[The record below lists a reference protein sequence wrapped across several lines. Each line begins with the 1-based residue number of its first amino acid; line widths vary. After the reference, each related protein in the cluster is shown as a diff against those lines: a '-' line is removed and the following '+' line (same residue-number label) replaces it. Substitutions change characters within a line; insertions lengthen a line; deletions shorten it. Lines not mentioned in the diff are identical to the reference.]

1 MADTESPVTA
11 EELDRS
17 PQGLVRRWLCEWD
30 LADKAESEWREEVEK
45 VWELYKSKKPADN
58 TFNILWSNTE
68 TLTPATYNSIPKPD
82 VRRRFRDAD
91 PTGKV
96 AATVLERALTYQID
110 QDDFNHT
117 IQNSVLDIW
126 IVGRGIIREKYEPVF
141 GAMEPASSSSEDDW
155 LKTDEEPTEEVHE
168 EIEDEKVP
176 SVHVQWDS
184 FRHGPG
190 KTWNEVTWIG
200 FKHCFTYE
208 DVVRQFGEEFAK
220 RVSFSAAPVETNGHD
235 EKVRSLYKTAEFY
248 EIWDKTTRQCLFIAP
263 CYKEAPAHQ
272 VDDPLSLEGFWPL
285 PRPAY
290 AIQDTTSLIPQ
301 IPYKKY
307 EQQAK
312 ELNRVTRRINKIVEA
327 LKVRGAYSAHLSEV
341 KKVIES
347 GDNEMTAIENASEI
361 ANMGGLDKAI
371 WIMPIDRLVQ
381 VLEGLYASRERT
393 VQSIYEISGLGDIMR
408 GVSNPHETLGAQQ
421 LKSQWGSLR
430 IQNVQRELQRFIR
443 DLLRIKAEI
452 ISQNFQPETLEAMT
466 GIQLPTD
473 QEKQMLQ
480 MKAQQMQM
488 MGAQVPPE
496 EAQQLEKLMALP
508 TWEEVMA
515 LLQSDEMRQWRI
527 DIETDS
533 TVAETLTR
541 DAQGMQESITA
552 ISALFAN
559 VGPAVQQGVLS
570 IDVVKTLALS
580 MARTSRMGQAV
591 EDAVEQMQQPPPQP
605 GIDPEQ
611 QKMLDEGKK
620 AVEQGMAEVQK
631 GKQTLQAEKEQ
642 NEMAA
647 KAAED
652 QLQAQMDAIEK
663 ASRDLEKQ
671 KADAEALIEDKLR
684 ELKAAKAE
692 LDTTEKLNA
701 ANHKVRSAEFK
712 ANAVSVK
719 SELQSEAV
727 RVKDE
732 TATHKEQVASHKD
745 EMATLKSEAPKSAD
759 QVAALVETITT
770 GFKEVAEKQQEV
782 AQQQQEASAAA
793 IKALAEAVTKPKSV
807 RFAKGV
813 DGSWQA
819 DSK

>member
-1 MADTESPVTA
+1 MADNESPVTA
-11 EELDRS
+11 EELDKT

-30 LADKAESEWREEVEK
+30 LADKAESDWREEVEK

-68 TLTPATYNSIPKPD
+68 TLCPATYNSTPKPD

-96 AATVLERALTYQID
+96 AATVLERTLTYELD
-110 QDDFNHT
+110 QNDFDHT
-117 IQNSVLDIW
+117 IQNTVLDIW
-126 IVGRGIIREKYEPVF
+126 IAGRGIAREKYEPKF
-141 GAMEPASSSSEDDW
+141 ASIEPVETEDDW
-155 LKTDEEPTEEVHE
+155 LKTDEEPTETPQE
-168 EIEDEKVP
+168 EIADEKVP

-190 KTWNEVTWIG
+190 KTWDEVTWIG
-200 FKHCFTYE
+200 FEHCFTYG

-220 RVSFSAAPVETNGHD
+220 LVSFSEAPIETRGQD
-235 EKVRSLYKTAEFY
+235 KDVRSLYKTAKFY

-263 CYKEAPAHQ
+263 CYKQAPAHQ
-272 VDDPLSLEGFWPL
+272 VDDPLNLEGFWPL

-290 AIQDTTSLIPQ
+290 AIKDTTSLVPQ

-312 ELNRVTRRINKIVEA
+312 ELNRVTRRINKIVDA

-341 KKVIES
+341 KKIIEA
-347 GDNEMTAIENASEI
+347 GDNDMIAIENASEI

-371 WIMPIDRLVQ
+371 WLMPIDRLVQ
-381 VLEGLYASRERT
+381 VLEGLHVSREKII
-393 VQSIYEISGLGDIMR
+393 QSIYEITGMGDIMR

-452 ISQNFQPETLEAMT
+452 ISQNFQAETLEAMT

-488 MGAQVPPE
+488 SGMQVPPE
-496 EAQQLEKLMALP
+496 EAKQLEKLMALP

-527 DIETDS
+527 GIETDS
-533 TVAETLTR
+533 TVSETLAR

-552 ISALFAN
+552 ISTLFAN

-591 EDAVEQMQQPPPQP
+591 EDAVEQMQQPSPQP

-620 AVEQGMAEVQK
+620 QVEQGMQEVQK
-631 GKQTLQAEKEQ
+631 GKEALQAEKEQ
-642 NEMAA
+642 NDMAA

-663 ASRDLEKQ
+663 AKRDLEKQ
-671 KADAEALIEDKLR
+671 QADAEALIEDKLR

-701 ANHKVRSAEFK
+701 AAHKVRAAEFK
-712 ANAVSVK
+712 ANAVGVK

-732 TATHKEQVASHKD
+732 AASHKEQVASHKD

-793 IKALAEAVTKPKSV
+793 IRALAEAVTKPKSV